1 LARADVALYIV
12 DDDPNAAN
20 SIAALA
26 WSLGIDCRTF
36 SSAEE
41 FVALAPTLPP
51 GCLMADLRMGGMSG
65 LELQDALAEMRLAFP
80 IIVISGYADVNSTVE
95 AMRRGALTVLEKPC
109 SREAIEKAIESGLE
123 QARSAQKKQQLR
135 TAVVRRFDA
144 LSERERQVVQLLLT
158 GEPNKTLARM
168 LNVSMRTV
176 DRLKASVFEKMG
188 VESAVEL
195 ARIAADLEP
204 AIRPP
209 HFAQHAASRRS

>member
-1 LARADVALYIV
+1 
-12 DDDPNAAN
+12 
-20 SIAALA
+20 
-26 WSLGIDCRTF
+26 
-36 SSAEE
+36 
-41 FVALAPTLPP
+41 
-51 GCLMADLRMGGMSG
+51 MSG